1 LKHDQ
6 ERLQRVLGYRFQDGR
21 LLQRALTHRSIG
33 HDNNE
38 RLEYLGDALL
48 NFVIGEAV
56 FLSQAKASEGELSRL
71 RATLVREET
80 LAQVA
85 RRIDLGDEVLLG
97 SGELKSGGFRR
108 DSILAD
114 ALEAVLGAVHLD
126 GGFDAARSLCLRL
139 FEPELQHLPDPDTLK
154 DAKTRLQERLQAASR
169 PLPEYSV
176 LSEEG
181 PPHQRAFRVR
191 CRLPDSAAET
201 TGEGASRKI
210 AEQRSAE
217 RMLQELNN
225 EGGRHA

>member
-1 LKHDQ
+1 MNSDQ
-6 ERLQRVLGYRFQDGR
+6 ERLQRVLGYRFQDSA
-21 LLQRALTHRSIG
+21 LLLRALTHRSYS

-38 RLEYLGDALL
+38 RLEFLGDALL
-48 NFVIGEAV
+48 NFAVGEAV
-56 FLSQAKASEGELSRL
+56 FMQEGKAAEGDLSRL

-85 RRIDLGDEVLLG
+85 RRIDLGDSVLLG

-114 ALEAVLGAVHLD
+114 ALEAVIGAVYLD
-126 GGFDAARSLCLRL
+126 GGFDAARELCLRL
-139 FEPELQHLPDPDTLK
+139 LAPELQHLPDPATLK

-181 PPHQRAFRVR
+181 PPHRRLFQVR
-191 CRLPDSAAET
+191 CRLPDDGAEAVAD
-201 TGEGASRKI
+201 GASRKI
-210 AEQRSAE
+210 AEQRAAE
-217 RMLQELNN
+217 NMLQSLNN

>member
-1 LKHDQ
+1 MNSDH
-6 ERLQRVLGYRFQDGR
+6 ERLQRVLGYRFRDAA

-33 HDNNE
+33 PDNNE
-38 RLEYLGDALL
+38 RLEFLGDALL
-48 NFVIGEAV
+48 NFVVGEAL
-56 FLSQAKASEGELSRL
+56 FLQLAKAAEGDLSRL

-85 RRIDLGDEVLLG
+85 RRIDLGEAVRLG

-114 ALEAVLGAVHLD
+114 ALEAVLGAVYLD
-126 GGFDAARSLCLRL
+126 SGFDAARELCLRL
-139 FEPELQHLPDPDTLK
+139 FAPELEHLPDAASLK

-181 PPHQRAFRVR
+181 PPHQRLFRVR
-191 CRLPDSAAET
+191 CLLQDSGAET
-201 TGEGASRKI
+201 IAEGASRKI

-217 RMLQELNN
+217 RMLQELDS